1 MWEISPRINSP
12 KNDDSS
18 LWEPLHAQTQ
28 TTTPCYSQAD
38 SSTLPKVTSNQTVHE
53 KQHFSICGKQRGQNQ
68 TKAEA
73 FNLLESASQRFQT
86 ISEEL
91 R

>member
-1 MWEISPRINSP
+1 MYSFRV
-12 KNDDSS
+12 DGHS
-18 LWEPLHAQTQ
+18 LL
-28 TTTPCYSQAD
+28 YSKHLVILEL
-38 SSTLPKVTSNQTVHE
+38 TLPKGFTSNQAVHE